1 MKIKHEIRRQITK
14 RNVKIQIKRWRSIT
28 VSPERRTVRPG
39 QAGLSMSRR
48 VDLVVVL

>member
-14 RNVKIQIKRWRSIT
+14 RNVKIQFKRWRSFS

-39 QAGLSMSRR
+39 QAGLSMSKEL
-48 VDLVVVL
+48 DLIVVL